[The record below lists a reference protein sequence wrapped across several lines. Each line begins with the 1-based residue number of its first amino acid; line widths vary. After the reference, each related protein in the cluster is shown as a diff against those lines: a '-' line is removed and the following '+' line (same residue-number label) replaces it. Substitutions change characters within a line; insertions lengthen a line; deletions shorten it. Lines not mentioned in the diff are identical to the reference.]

1 MWKLDTKYNEEKT
14 IGTAH
19 KKRDNNVRRMTE
31 EDWDRWSDN
40 VKQMKNE
47 RTGVYA
53 QVTEE
58 FTQEEYC
65 LLYTSRCV

>member
-1 MWKLDTKYNEEKT
+1 MAVSYTHLYNEEET

-19 KKRDNNVRRMTE
+19 EKDDTKMEGMTE
-31 EDWDRWSDN
+31 EDRERCDEN
-40 VKQMKNE
+40 CTQMKNE

-58 FTQEEYC
+58 YTC